1 MAFALENFKS
11 LVALVAPAYGFYDSG
26 KILCLNIVAAGY
38 GGNPA
43 KIKGWS

>member
-1 MAFALENFKS
+1 MAFALENFMS
-11 LVALVAPAYGFYDSG
+11 LVTLVAPAYGFSDTG